1 MNRVGTIS
9 VQEAVMLKAASVDAV
24 LYFQHP

>member
-9 VQEAVMLKAASVDAV
+9 VQEAVMPKAASVDVV
-24 LYFQHP
+24 LSFLHP

>member
-9 VQEAVMLKAASVDAV
+9 VQEAVMPKAASVDAV
-24 LYFQHP
+24 LSFLHP